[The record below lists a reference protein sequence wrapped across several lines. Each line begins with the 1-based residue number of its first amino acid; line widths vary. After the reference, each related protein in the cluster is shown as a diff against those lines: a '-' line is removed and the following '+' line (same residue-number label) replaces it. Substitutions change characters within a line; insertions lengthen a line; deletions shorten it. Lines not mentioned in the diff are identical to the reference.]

1 MIYTYLSNNGVAI
14 GYLAFDNYSKNI
26 SINYMTIILKLLGLT
41 IESMQKKHVL
51 SLLNKELENFML
63 KIH

>member
-1 MIYTYLSNNGVAI
+1 MIYTSLSNNGVAI

-41 IESMQKKHVL
+41 IKSIRKNM
-51 SLLNKELENFML
+51 F
-63 KIH
+63 